1 MPVWSTIYA
10 ALKRNEYC
18 AMASVVE
25 VRGSAPREAGARMVV
40 LRDGGFT
47 GTIGGGALE
56 WQAIAHA
63 QAAIASAVSNRKV
76 PPLRTIRQ
84 ALGPDLGQCC
94 GGMVHLLLEVF
105 EPARLAEVA
114 ALAEAEAAGP
124 FLTEG
129 RMEEFRVTRTIE
141 EDGTTNPAADGND
154 GPTINQSLLR
164 ERFGRPKQT
173 LALFGAGHVGRAL
186 VLALAPL
193 DFEIVWIDP
202 RNDAFP
208 SVVPGD
214 VRVVRSQNPVEEL
227 TKLPDN
233 AFVVVMSYS
242 HALDF
247 DVVHGALRAGRF
259 AYVGLIGSATKR
271 ARFQNRLR
279 QGGMDQ
285 MDIDRLVC
293 PIGIAGI
300 KSKQPSAIA
309 TSVAADLLHRVEE
322 LAHAK
327 KGNNAAPRNI
337 ARRVSGT

>member
-1 MPVWSTIYA
+1 MPVWSTIHA
-10 ALKRNEYC
+10 ALKRSEFC

-25 VRGSAPREAGARMVV
+25 VQGSAPREAGARMVV
-40 LRDGGFT
+40 LCDGGFT

-63 QAAIASAVSNRKV
+63 QAAIASAISNRRV
-76 PPLRTIRQ
+76 PPLRTIQQ

-124 FLTEG
+124 FRTEG

-141 EDGTTNPAADGND
+141 KDGATNDAFDGD
-154 GPTINQSLLR
+154 DSLSIDDSRLR

-193 DFEIVWIDP
+193 DFEIVWVDP
-202 RNDAFP
+202 RDDAFP
-208 SVVPGD
+208 AVVPGD
-214 VRVVRSQNPVEEL
+214 VRVVRSRNPVAEL
-227 TKLPDN
+227 TKLPDD

-247 DVVHGALRAGRF
+247 DIVHGALRTGRF
-259 AYVGLIGSATKR
+259 SYVGLIGSATKR

-279 QGGMDQ
+279 QAGMDR
-285 MDIDRLVC
+285 MDIDRLIC
-293 PIGIAGI
+293 PIGIESI
-300 KSKQPSAIA
+300 KSKQPAVIA
-309 TSVAADLLHRVEE
+309 TSVAADLLHQVEE
-322 LAHAK
+322 LARAK
-327 KGNNAAPRNI
+327 KANKGAPQNI